1 MAFRSDLYLVAV
13 AEKLRVGAAVCQQ
26 VSITIQLPPNH
37 ARALARQIDGGGI
50 KAGVDRMRRDLE
62 QSRAL
67 RADLRARLDRI
78 EARDVSFAHAL
89 WKCLVASVV
98 VQAALSVAGVL

>member
-13 AEKLRVGAAVCQQ
+13 AEKLRVGAAVCRQ
-26 VSITIQLPPNH
+26 VSITIQLPPDH

-62 QSRAL
+62 QSRAF
-67 RADLRARLDRI
+67 RADIAARMARL
-78 EARDVSFAHAL
+78 EADYTAWYWGAA
-89 WKCLVASVV
+89 KCLIATLIVKI
-98 VQAALSVAGVL
+98 ALDVAGVL